1 MMVEKLLVTVAILN
15 LILLLSE
22 LSFNVIGVVLS

>member
-1 MMVEKLLVTVAILN
+1 MMPERLLVTVAILN

>member
-1 MMVEKLLVTVAILN
+1 MMPEKLLVTVAILN